1 VIAQILYNFIHL
13 KSDQDF
19 FVMKKDIAAVI
30 KLVRKDNSLTQ
41 AMLAEVLGFT
51 PGHIGSLEQEKGK
64 PSYDLMEQLIAR
76 YNIDANLFFGRT
88 LSNTVSLDAKVLLEM
103 QEKLGA
109 VQDQLRLYGDS
120 IELPMEPGNPENP
133 ENKYGSVGI

>member
-1 VIAQILYNFIHL
+1 VITQILYNFIHL